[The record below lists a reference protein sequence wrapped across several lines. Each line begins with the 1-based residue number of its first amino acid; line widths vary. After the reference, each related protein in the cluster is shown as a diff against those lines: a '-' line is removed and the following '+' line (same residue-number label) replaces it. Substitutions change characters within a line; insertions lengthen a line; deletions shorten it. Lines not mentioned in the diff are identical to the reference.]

1 MSGSG
6 NWAPKYNELTR
17 TMFTR
22 KIGIDLGTAN
32 TIVFVPG
39 RGFIINEPTI
49 VALSMPDN
57 TVLAVGREAKDMI
70 GRTPDNIVA
79 YRPLKEG
86 VIADYYIT
94 KAMMRYFIAKAAG
107 SFNLFKPE
115 VVISVPAGISPT
127 EKRAVINAAKE
138 AGAKEAYIVKEPIL
152 AALGAG
158 VPINNY
164 SGNMIIN
171 IGGGTSEVAVVALG
185 GIVSWSSLRVAG
197 NKFDQAIMDYI
208 KKKYSLF
215 IGEQSAETVKIEIG
229 SALPTKERLE
239 YRLRGRDLVSGLPRD
254 LVITSN
260 EIAEALNPHLLDIA
274 ASVQNVFNNTPPEL
288 VADIMEKGIILS
300 GGGAHLRYIDEFFKR
315 MTGVQS
321 YIAEDPLYCVAKGTG
336 MILNHLE
343 VYKRTLL
350 NKR

>member
-1 MSGSG
+1 
-6 NWAPKYNELTR
+6 
-17 TMFTR
+17 MFTR

-49 VALSMPDN
+49 VALSVPDN

-94 KAMMRYFIAKAAG
+94 KAMLKYFIAKATGALN
-107 SFNLFKPE
+107 FFRPE
-115 VVISVPAGISPT
+115 VVISVPAGITPT
-127 EKRAVINAAKE
+127 EKRAVINAARE

-158 VPINNY
+158 IPINNH

-208 KKKYSLF
+208 KRKYSLF
-215 IGEQSAETVKIEIG
+215 IGEQTAEMVKIEVG
-229 SALPTKERLE
+229 SAISLKERLE
-239 YRLRGRDLVSGLPRD
+239 YQLRGRDLVSGLPRD
-254 LVITSN
+254 LVINSN

-300 GGGAHLRYIDEFFKR
+300 GGGAQLRGIDTFFKR
-315 MTGVQS
+315 MTGVQTYVADES
-321 YIAEDPLYCVAKGTG
+321 LFCVAKGTG
-336 MILNHLE
+336 LILNHLD

>member
-1 MSGSG
+1 
-6 NWAPKYNELTR
+6 
-17 TMFTR
+17 MFTR

-39 RGFIINEPTI
+39 KGFIINEPTI
-49 VALSMPDN
+49 VALSVPDN

-94 KAMMRYFIAKAAG
+94 KAMMKYFINKASG

-185 GIVSWSSLRVAG
+185 GIVAWSSLRVAG

-215 IGEQSAETVKIEIG
+215 LGEQSAETVKIEIG
-229 SALPTKERLE
+229 SALPTKEKLE
-239 YRLRGRDLVSGLPRD
+239 YRLRGRDMVSGLPRD

-274 ASVQNVFNNTPPEL
+274 ASVQSVFNNTPPEL

-300 GGGAHLRYIDEFFKR
+300 GGGAHLRYIDEFFRR
-315 MTGVQS
+315 MTGVQT
-321 YIAEDPLYCVAKGTG
+321 YVAEDPLYCVAKGTG
-336 MILNHLE
+336 LILNHLD